1 MKTDIATEL
10 IASLKHLLGENKIVI
25 LGIMNL
31 LETEE
36 KQEKMMDYL
45 KKNYQSKELM
55 REDNLLKKAQEI
67 TKY

>member
-36 KQEKMMDYL
+36 KQEKMMFYL